1 MDHEAGVAT
10 EPLPWIV
17 GVPKPP
23 YADDPW
29 FARFCLIAA
38 QIMME
43 HTCGQD
49 DDGQTATATC
59 AGVE

>member
-1 MDHEAGVAT
+1 MDYETSTAT

-29 FARFCLIAA
+29 FARFCAIAA

-43 HTCGQD
+43 HTCEHND
-49 DDGQTATATC
+49 DDGAFII
-59 AGVE
+59 G

>member
-1 MDHEAGVAT
+1 MDCETSAAT

-29 FARFCLIAA
+29 FARFCSVAA

-43 HTCGQD
+43 HTCEHN
-49 DDGQTATATC
+49 DDGQTATAAC